1 MRRKFLLL
9 TITAAAVGLTL
20 SAQIPDFKPPTPLF
34 AAILKKDPAA
44 AKKLL
49 ENGADP
55 NEGRFL
61 GYAPLHMALMDTNPA
76 IARALLSRGADAKAV
91 DGNGSTPLMWA
102 AANDVPNREIIES
115 IVKKGGADPNAVN
128 KQNESALTWAMRRGD
143 LDTVA
148 QLKALGATDAAAIR
162 SSVERAVASLQ
173 KSGPQFVKV
182 SGCVS
187 CHHQSVPQIAYA
199 AARERGF
206 QIDEAVSAQQVKAVM
221 SLVKPIREP
230 LEKGLIDLPNPP
242 VSVGYLLLGIA
253 AEGYA
258 RDEYTA
264 AAVKAI
270 ERTQLEDGSFNV
282 LAARP
287 PFESSQFT
295 GTALAIR
302 ALQLYGNNAE
312 DPISRA
318 RQWLERTKP
327 LTQEDRAMRLLGLA
341 WAKADAKIVDQ
352 AAADLAAAQRADG
365 GWSQLADI
373 EADAYAT
380 GQAMYALDQA
390 GPAYQQRYKQ
400 AIDRASVYLLR
411 TQLAD
416 GTWLVRTRANPVQV
430 LKESGFPH
438 GRDQWI
444 SAAGTAWA
452 ATALALTQPPAQQQ
466 AVSSAAVVR

>member
-9 TITAAAVGLTL
+9 TITTLAVGLTL

-44 AKKLL
+44 AQKLL
-49 ENGADP
+49 DGGADP

-61 GYAPLHMALMDTNPA
+61 GYAPLHMALMDTDPA
-76 IARALLSRGADAKAV
+76 IARALLSRGADVKAI

-102 AANDVPNREIIES
+102 AANDIPNREIIES

-128 KQNESALTWAMRRGD
+128 KQNESALTWALRRGD
-143 LDTVA
+143 LETVA
-148 QLKALGATDAAAIR
+148 QLKALGASDAAAVR

-206 QIDEAVSAQQVKAVM
+206 QIDEAISAQQVKAVM

-230 LEKGLIDLPNPP
+230 LEKGLIELPNPP
-242 VSVGYLLLGIA
+242 VSIGYLLLGVA

-258 RDEYTA
+258 PDAYTA

-270 ERTQLEDGSFNV
+270 ERTQLPDGSFNV

-287 PFESSQFT
+287 PFESSLFS

-302 ALQLYGNNAE
+302 AMQLYGSGTE
-312 DPISRA
+312 DKIARA
-318 RQWLERTKP
+318 RQWLETAKP

-341 WAKADAKIVDQ
+341 WAKADAKYVDQ
-352 AAADLAAAQRADG
+352 AAAELVAAQRPDG
-365 GWSQLADI
+365 GWSQLATL
-373 EADAYAT
+373 ESDAYAT
-380 GQAMYALDQA
+380 GQAMYALNQA
-390 GPAYQQRYKQ
+390 ARSNRYQQS
-400 AIDRASVYLLR
+400 IDRASAYLLR

-452 ATALALTQPPAQQQ
+452 ATALAQTQPVQKQAPAS
-466 AVSSAAVVR
+466 VSAALR

>member
-9 TITAAAVGLTL
+9 TITTFAVGLTL
-20 SAQIPDFKPPTPLF
+20 SGQPIPDFKPPTPLF

-44 AKKLL
+44 AQKLL
-49 ENGADP
+49 DGGADP
-55 NEGRFL
+55 NQGRFL
-61 GYAPLHMALMDTNPA
+61 GYTPLHMALMDPNPA
-76 IARALLSRGADAKAV
+76 IARALLSRGADAKAL

-102 AANDVPNREIIES
+102 ASNDVPDRELIES
-115 IVKKGGADPNAVN
+115 LVKKGGADPNTVN

-148 QLKALGATDAAAIR
+148 QLKALGASDAAAVR

-199 AARERGF
+199 AARERGY
-206 QIDEAVSAQQVKAVM
+206 QLDEAVSAQQMKAVM

-258 RDEYTA
+258 PDEYTA

-270 ERTQLEDGSFNV
+270 ERTQLADGSFIV
-282 LAARP
+282 LGARP
-287 PFESSQFT
+287 PFESSIFS

-302 ALQLYGNNAE
+302 AMQLYGGGSNQDRIA
-312 DPISRA
+312 RA
-318 RQWLERTKP
+318 RQWLETAKP

-341 WAKADAKIVDQ
+341 WAKAEAKLVDQ
-352 AAADLAAAQRADG
+352 AASEVVAAQRPDG
-365 GWSQLADI
+365 GWSQLATL
-373 EADAYAT
+373 ESDAYAT
-380 GQAMYALDQA
+380 GQAMYALQQA
-390 GPAYQQRYKQ
+390 SRQDRDKQ
-400 AIDRASVYLLR
+400 SLDRGAAYLLR

-452 ATALALTQPPAQQQ
+452 ATALAQTQPMQKQPA
-466 AVSSAAVVR
+466 AVSAALR